1 MVLRY
6 ILIIYLNLNFKS
18 IGKCNFHDALLGI
31 LLNPTPQSGYALRT
45 RRPPSSCF
53 GSRSSFYSSNL
64 YARGVEVKIISK
76 LLGHASVEI
85 TYNRYIHFFEGE
97 IDDTLRQAVGV

>member
-1 MVLRY
+1 MKEHAVVGCPY
-6 ILIIYLNLNFKS
+6 VFATQTGKYLS
-18 IGKCNFHDALLGI
+18 YR
-31 LLNPTPQSGYALRT
+31 NPLAMTEKAFEAAGVEHRGLHALRH
-45 RRPPSSCF
+45 
-53 GSRSSFYSSNL
+53 SFASNL

-97 IDDTLRQAVGV
+97 IDDTLRQAVGA